1 MSARHI
7 SLCGKKNG
15 EKKTM
20 EKKEREAE
28 IKHCIKWFFF
38 YANTILFEQQSKAT
52 KAKHH
57 EQQQI

>member
-1 MSARHI
+1 MQEKEWGKEDN
-7 SLCGKKNG
+7 GKK
-15 EKKTM
+15 
-20 EKKEREAE
+20 REAE
-28 IKHCIKWFFF
+28 TKHFIKWFFF